1 MFSSY
6 LFYHF
11 IFFFRRLT
19 ISLDESELV
28 SFLSQTICK
37 LNHFLKNWWIY
48 SNIQRENT
56 YIYIS
61 LALLDDQISF
71 IKSNSLSKFYFG
83 ENRTVTIDRNSPE
96 PRKRKSNARILTQQS
111 GEWAKHRYRGTF
123 SSKVLVITWWDRLK
137 LASHL
142 EKNFLPF
149 SPAISDFASRI
160 RVSTVAAS
168 TGRAE

>member
-6 LFYHF
+6 LF
-11 IFFFRRLT
+11 IFFFQRLT

-28 SFLSQTICK
+28 SFLK
-37 LNHFLKNWWIY
+37 LFVNWITFWKTGEFIPTF
-48 SNIQRENT
+48 REKK

-71 IKSNSLSKFYFG
+71 IKSNFLSKFYFG
-83 ENRTVTIDRNSPE
+83 KNRTVTIDRNSPE

-160 RVSTVAAS
+160 RVSTVPAS